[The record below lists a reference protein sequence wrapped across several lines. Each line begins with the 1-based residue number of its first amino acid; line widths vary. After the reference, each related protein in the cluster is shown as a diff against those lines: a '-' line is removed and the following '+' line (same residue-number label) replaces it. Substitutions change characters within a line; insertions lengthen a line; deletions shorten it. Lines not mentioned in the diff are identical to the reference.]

1 VIRQG
6 PCDAPEKPCHKPT
19 SEDQTAFKPI
29 RCITSTKLFGA
40 RRPHTPA
47 KPGFQFQ
54 TLPTKNA
61 IQQDVQKQSGGLM
74 QTGHAR
80 VPSRGSGLAQI
91 GLRRKRTLH
100 IHLRLG
106 YFEPFDSSPGEL
118 RGRLSGGMA
127 KVPTMSNIWSSYT
140 NLFLRLTRCFEDRT
154 DRLLRIRNGKR
165 RRIHE

>member
-1 VIRQG
+1 MALQHPLKSGSVTRNAAVFSYNGLHRRQTAPYAWGGIPVIRQG

-19 SEDQTAFKPI
+19 CEDQTAFKPI

-61 IQQDVQKQSGGLM
+61 IQQDVQRQSGGLM

-118 RGRLSGGMA
+118 RADYREE
-127 KVPTMSNIWSSYT
+127 WQ
-140 NLFLRLTRCFEDRT
+140 RCQQ
-154 DRLLRIRNGKR
+154 
-165 RRIHE
+165 